1 MTENTFPMKRSPGRP
16 TGKPDRRQIY
26 TAIKDDIPAI
36 LKKLTEQALAGD
48 AQSARILLERSIP
61 VVKASDIHREIP
73 ITGSTAVE
81 RAQSVLDAVS
91 SGELSLSEATTV
103 MQLIGAAAQIEINTE
118 LLSRVELLEHRL
130 AANEGSVYDPA

>member
-1 MTENTFPMKRSPGRP
+1 MADHSHHITRRPGRP
-16 TGKPDRRQIY
+16 KGGSDRRQIY

-61 VVKASDIHREIP
+61 VVKAGDIHKEIP
-73 ITGSTAVE
+73 ITGSTPAE
-81 RAQSVLDAVS
+81 RAQSVLEAVGG
-91 SGELSLSEATTV
+91 GELSLSEATTV

-118 LLSRVELLEHRL
+118 LLNRVVLLEQRL
-130 AANEGSVYDPA
+130 ATNEGGTYDHT